1 MTRIKQ
7 VVMSSSILS
16 DRGISKADEAKL
28 MEYLTENVDR
38 LKELSLRTVEKLAVL
53 YLASPD
59 KWITLA
65 NSVMIKR

>member
-16 DRGISKADEAKL
+16 DRGISKADETKL
-28 MEYLTENVDR
+28 MEYLTDNVDR

-59 KWITLA
+59 KWINLA